1 MKDENFTPE
10 NILNNLN
17 TRFVGQKIIFYS
29 SLGSTM
35 EAARREAQWG
45 AAAGTLVIAEEQT
58 AGRGRLQRT
67 WISPKG
73 QLTFSIILRPNIH
86 HLPLMMMIS
95 SLAVTFS
102 IQKITGLKPQIKWPN
117 DILIGEKKVC
127 GILIENEIRMNTLK
141 HSIIGIGINVNLK
154 VKKYPG
160 ISSIATSLSD
170 ELGSEVSRLEL
181 LRQLLNE
188 IENLYSHVF
197 QTDYILDQ
205 WQSHLVTLGLR
216 VYVNMGDRYYDGTA
230 ESVTKDGSLMLRQ
243 KDGSLIKIVAGDV
256 SPK

>member
-1 MKDENFTPE
+1 MGGRRGDISNCRGTDRGKRQTSENLDFSQGSINLFDNSSPKHPSFTPDDDDILSCGHFQYSE
-10 NILNNLN
+10 NNRIETSN
-17 TRFVGQKIIFYS
+17 
-29 SLGSTM
+29 
-35 EAARREAQWG
+35 
-45 AAAGTLVIAEEQT
+45 
-58 AGRGRLQRT
+58 
-67 WISPKG
+67 
-73 QLTFSIILRPNIH
+73 
-86 HLPLMMMIS
+86 
-95 SLAVTFS
+95 
-102 IQKITGLKPQIKWPN
+102 
-117 DILIGEKKVC
+117 ILIGEKKVC